1 MNGLGAEKLCTM
13 DDELSAIAEEIESF
27 EDGLTSDN
35 EIDGDIGKYMT
46 FSEEETDV
54 KVEIKNDDVLSSA
67 IEDGS
72 ERLDFEGFECSFDP
86 NAFETVEEEAND
98 ETQEKIARNDDKEEE
113 LISDFDNASTSE
125 QPESQKG
132 LDDINDC
139 FESPF
144 DNGCLNNSESVET
157 RRKSTKDSDEKEEEL
172 PLKRTWRKVVI
183 R

>member
-1 MNGLGAEKLCTM
+1 MSILEDCFLCI
-13 DDELSAIAEEIESF
+13 LKF
-27 EDGLTSDN
+27 FFHLRDGLTSDN

-98 ETQEKIARNDDKEEE
+98 ETQEKM
-113 LISDFDNASTSE
+113 
-125 QPESQKG
+125 
-132 LDDINDC
+132 
-139 FESPF
+139 
-144 DNGCLNNSESVET
+144 
-157 RRKSTKDSDEKEEEL
+157 
-172 PLKRTWRKVVI
+172 
-183 R
+183 